1 LIEEETM
8 TMKTGIFVY
17 DPKNMY
23 LAKDAI
29 KVYKIEKAAE
39 KACDKMNE
47 AEGYARNLV
56 TRRMYCTD

>member
-1 LIEEETM
+1 
-8 TMKTGIFVY
+8 MKTGIFVY